1 VKNDG
6 LDAAA
11 LHHRPDRDERGNK
24 NAFST
29 VRIPTLNK
37 ERKRQRFA
45 GMGRRRQRYLVDTTT
60 ADTGR
65 ARSPLSS
72 LSVSSDAKH

>member
-11 LHHRPDRDERGNK
+11 LHQRRDCDERENK
-24 NAFST
+24 KAFST
-29 VRIPTLNK
+29 VRIPTVDK
-37 ERKRQRFA
+37 DRERQRFA
-45 GMGRRRQRYLVDTTT
+45 VMGRRRQRYLVDTTT

-72 LSVSSDAKH
+72 LSVSSDAKP

>member
-1 VKNDG
+1 MKNDV

-11 LHHRPDRDERGNK
+11 LHQRLDRNERGNK
-24 NAFST
+24 KAFST
-29 VRIPTLNK
+29 VRIPTVDK
-37 ERKRQRFA
+37 ERERQRFA

-60 ADTGR
+60 ADTGG

-72 LSVSSDAKH
+72 LSVSSDAKP

>member
-1 VKNDG
+1 VKNDV

-11 LHHRPDRDERGNK
+11 LHQRLDGDERGNK
-24 NAFST
+24 KAFSK
-29 VRIPTLNK
+29 VRIPTVDK
-37 ERKRQRFA
+37 ERERQRFA
-45 GMGRRRQRYLVDTTT
+45 GMGRRRQRYLVCTTT

-72 LSVSSDAKH
+72 LSASSDAKH